1 MASPVVNVRL
11 PPVIV
16 AYLDELS
23 RIGGYGTGRAG
34 VIRRFVEN
42 GIVRA
47 IEMKVIEKRAASD
60 FGETESEES
69 ED

>member
-1 MASPVVNVRL
+1 MRL

-23 RIGGYGTGRAG
+23 KIGGYGTGRAG

-47 IEMKVIEKRAASD
+47 IELRVIEKRVTAD
-60 FGETESEES
+60 FCDAESEE
-69 ED
+69 DDD

>member
-16 AYLDELS
+16 EYLDELS
-23 RIGGYGTGRAG
+23 KIGGYGTGRAG

-47 IEMKVIEKRAASD
+47 IELKVIEKRVA
-60 FGETESEES
+60 ETGDGVEA
-69 ED
+69 DD

>member
-23 RIGGYGTGRAG
+23 KIGGYGTGRAG

-47 IEMKVIEKRAASD
+47 IEMKVIETRVAAD
-60 FGETESEES
+60 FGDAESDENH
-69 ED
+69 D

>member
-11 PPVIV
+11 PPVIIE
-16 AYLDELS
+16 YLDELG

-47 IEMKVIEKRAASD
+47 IELKVIEKRVAAD
-60 FGETESEES
+60 GDADS